1 MCHEMIGMLEE
12 IRSDAT
18 SRLGGPDSRG
28 EAGTMMRIAEVA
40 DEAIEEME
48 FYTAGVSL
56 YDRWVGGSLPPL
68 PEGRFC
74 FSFGKRK
81 FYYLRAR
88 PRSRERRFSLGGAGC
103 RYLCGQNL
111 RRPHFTCMS
120 GGCRLKNVWYGRAP
134 PVFEVEDFSMY
145 FVKERRSRLK
155 GFLRKILIT
164 LMEFASTG

>member
-1 MCHEMIGMLEE
+1 MPHDVIGVLEE
-12 IRSDAT
+12 IRDDAM
-18 SRLGGPDSRG
+18 SRCAGPISRG
-28 EAGTMMRIAEVA
+28 ELRAMMRIAEVA
-40 DEAIEEME
+40 TEAITEME
-48 FYTAGVSL
+48 FYRCGTSM
-56 YDRWVGGSLPPL
+56 YDRWMGGYLPLL

-88 PRSRERRFSLGGAGC
+88 PRERRKFSPGGAGC

-111 RRPHFTCMS
+111 RRPHFTCVS
-120 GGCRLKNVWYGRAP
+120 GGCKLRNVWYGRVP

-155 GFLRKILIT
+155 RFLRKVLVS